1 MSAPERRRGRL
12 FRWLDSRY
20 QLQPVVDFLEHK
32 EVPVGVH
39 SLIWYYL
46 GGTTLFFFVVQI
58 ASGVLLLMYYQP
70 GEATAYESIRYITT
84 KVPFGWLIRSVHCW
98 SAHLMIVSL
107 VAHMFSTLMLKAYR
121 PPRELTWVTG
131 FLLFAVALGFGFSG
145 YLLPW
150 NELSFFAT
158 SVGTDSVKEIPVIG
172 DWLLQVLRGGTE
184 VSINT
189 LYRFFGLHVVIL
201 PLAAFAIIA
210 VHLLFIQRQGMAPPV
225 HPPATPRAMKFFP
238 NFAVRDLLIWL
249 LCLAALTS
257 LAVFLP
263 YGPGVPG
270 VEWELG
276 KKANPLAPAYPGIK
290 PEWYFLWV
298 YQLLKEFP
306 PHLVGG
312 LEGPQAALL
321 LVGGLLV
328 VWALIPWLDRS
339 ARRNEP
345 SPAFTDFG
353 MAALLFIA
361 FLTLK
366 AWDIGGG
373 AGKVPDAR
381 AVAWTTAWYALGV
394 ALVSVVVRAVVY
406 RHRWFLFTGAFAVH
420 VVLHGLVGLPYLLA
434 GAIGIGVLL
443 AALGGLKLRGRGAVA
458 LLVVLGAVSAARADE
473 PLPPA
478 LQKMFDA
485 RRPDGAPVIPPAQ
498 REYFAKLP
506 DRVRALVA
514 EAADATILGSAEHAR
529 RLFALNLP
537 PTAFELLI
545 KDNCIVCHT
554 DPGNVEART
563 LFSADPK
570 ADKSSP
576 RLNLKEFA
584 SDVHFRRGVS
594 CSGCHGGSPTDL
606 NMTDAIAER
615 WPSEEDRA
623 KSHAWIPAFCARCHS
638 DAAYMRSFNQ
648 ALPTDQLAKYK
659 TSRHGQRLLVEGDD
673 KAAQCASCHGGHGI
687 RSAKSPKSMVHP
699 QRVPETCGA
708 CHADARYMAGE
719 KTDRGEPLPTNQLEQ
734 YRKSA
739 HGKALLEKGDLG
751 APACNSCHGNHAAQ
765 PPAVASVSEVC
776 RVCHVTNGRLF
787 DGSKHKIAFEK
798 HGWPECAQCHG
809 KHDIAK
815 ANDELL
821 ADGAERL
828 CHACH
833 AKDAPDNKECDATAS
848 HFHATLGELAG
859 SMTAYTV
866 EGEEL
871 AKKGL
876 DVEPLTN
883 VLGEL
888 EESLVKARE
897 GIHSFDKDTFDRLAD
912 PARAAAKKSQELID
926 ASRKEYRFR
935 QGGLLAAI
943 GAMSLLALGIY
954 LTLRRIES
962 RKP

>member
-1 MSAPERRRGRL
+1 AQLDRSGRTDQTVGRRGDQARAGTLRDRARRHQPRPRLRRCGSRPARAVGEVHPRGVHRAVRRGRVDRPVRVPQRPLRPRRPRARWAAAAPARAVRGAARRRRLDPRQAGDVVSAPERRRGRL

-158 SVGTDSVKEIPVIG
+158 SVGTDSVREIPVIG
-172 DWLLQVLRGGTE
+172 VWLLQVLRGGTE

-290 PEWYFLWV
+290 PEGYSLGV
-298 YQLLKEFP
+298 YQLLKESP

-373 AGKVPDAR
+373 G
-381 AVAWTTAWYALGV
+381 
-394 ALVSVVVRAVVY
+394 
-406 RHRWFLFTGAFAVH
+406 
-420 VVLHGLVGLPYLLA
+420 
-434 GAIGIGVLL
+434 
-443 AALGGLKLRGRGAVA
+443 GRGA
-458 LLVVLGAVSAARADE
+458 GAAG
-473 PLPPA
+473 
-478 LQKMFDA
+478 
-485 RRPDGAPVIPPAQ
+485 GA
-498 REYFAKLP
+498 
-506 DRVRALVA
+506 
-514 EAADATILGSAEHAR
+514 
-529 RLFALNLP
+529 
-537 PTAFELLI
+537 
-545 KDNCIVCHT
+545 
-554 DPGNVEART
+554 
-563 LFSADPK
+563 
-570 ADKSSP
+570 
-576 RLNLKEFA
+576 
-584 SDVHFRRGVS
+584 
-594 CSGCHGGSPTDL
+594 GG
-606 NMTDAIAER
+606 A
-615 WPSEEDRA
+615 
-623 KSHAWIPAFCARCHS
+623 
-638 DAAYMRSFNQ
+638 
-648 ALPTDQLAKYK
+648 
-659 TSRHGQRLLVEGDD
+659 
-673 KAAQCASCHGGHGI
+673 
-687 RSAKSPKSMVHP
+687 
-699 QRVPETCGA
+699 
-708 CHADARYMAGE
+708 AGE
-719 KTDRGEPLPTNQLEQ
+719 Q
-734 YRKSA
+734 
-739 HGKALLEKGDLG
+739 
-751 APACNSCHGNHAAQ
+751 
-765 PPAVASVSEVC
+765 
-776 RVCHVTNGRLF
+776 
-787 DGSKHKIAFEK
+787 
-798 HGWPECAQCHG
+798 
-809 KHDIAK
+809 
-815 ANDELL
+815 
-821 ADGAERL
+821 
-828 CHACH
+828 
-833 AKDAPDNKECDATAS
+833 
-848 HFHATLGELAG
+848 
-859 SMTAYTV
+859 
-866 EGEEL
+866 
-871 AKKGL
+871 
-876 DVEPLTN
+876 
-883 VLGEL
+883 
-888 EESLVKARE
+888 
-897 GIHSFDKDTFDRLAD
+897 
-912 PARAAAKKSQELID
+912 ARAA
-926 ASRKEYRFR
+926 R
-935 QGGLLAAI
+935 
-943 GAMSLLALGIY
+943 
-954 LTLRRIES
+954 
-962 RKP
+962 